1 MNVKTMTVGL
11 IAATLVAGIGG
22 TVSGA
27 GGPRDSGAEMA
38 ARERAAVAEVELRQ
52 VLQVFASH
60 ENNYREARLRGM
72 RSVSDAERTEAEAE
86 RIQAQEWVRHYGN
99 IVEAKLREVAN
110 AERELTRITQ
120 RIETAS
126 KR

>member
-1 MNVKTMTVGL
+1 MNVKMMTVGL
-11 IAATLVAGIGG
+11 IAATWVAGIGG
-22 TVSGA
+22 MVAGA
-27 GGPRDSGAEMA
+27 GSPIDSGAEMA

-72 RSVSDAERTEAEAE
+72 RSASEAERAEAEAE

-99 IVEAKLREVAN
+99 IVEVKLREVAS